1 MPEAK
6 FLSEKVTSFSVDHQ
20 PFASN
25 YFSLSLGFFFT
36 CLIVLLFAC
45 FA

>member
-6 FLSEKVTSFSVDHQ
+6 FLSERFTLLSVDHQ
-20 PFASN
+20 PFANN
-25 YFSLSLGFFFT
+25 YFSISLGFFLT
-36 CLIVLLFAC
+36 CLIVLIFAF

>member
-6 FLSEKVTSFSVDHQ
+6 FLSEKVTSLSIDHQ

-25 YFSLSLGFFFT
+25 YFSISLGFFLT
-36 CLIVLLFAC
+36 CLIVVIFAF